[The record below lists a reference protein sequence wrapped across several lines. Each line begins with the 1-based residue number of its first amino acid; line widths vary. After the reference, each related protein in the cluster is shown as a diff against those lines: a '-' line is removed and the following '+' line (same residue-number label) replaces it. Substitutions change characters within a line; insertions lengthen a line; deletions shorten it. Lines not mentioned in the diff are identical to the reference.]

1 MAQAEELAI
10 QKAQEAKM
18 AAKLQK
24 AQQKE
29 EAHRQKMEKLT
40 TPSPPLDGNALG
52 RDLLRNVGLIR

>member
-1 MAQAEELAI
+1 MAHAEQLAI
-10 QKAQEAKM
+10 QKAQGEKL
-18 AAKLQK
+18 AAMVQK
-24 AQQKE
+24 AQAKE